1 MKTRLRTLLVGL
13 ALLST
18 LNPQLSTVL
27 AQGTAFTYQGQLID
41 SGWPAR
47 GIYDLRF
54 TTYDLA
60 DGGSTV
66 AGPQTNSAVV
76 VTNGL
81 FTVTLDFGAE
91 VFTGA
96 DRWLEIGVSAHGGG
110 AFTTLTPR
118 QRLTATPYAIRAANF
133 SGPVAASQLTGI
145 ISPSNIGAGSISSA
159 MLAEGA
165 VTANKLAAGAVTT
178 AALADGAVTAAKVFS
193 VTNWLVLTIT
203 NPAPTSAD
211 LFGMGLAAVGSD
223 RFMIGA
229 PNAGAAYLFNINGEL
244 LTTITNPTAGSGF
257 FGSKVAVMGNDRVL
271 VGAIGVFPGG
281 AAHLFSINGT
291 LLTTITN
298 PTPAFNDQ
306 FGSALAAVG
315 SSGVLIGALN
325 DSTSAT
331 NAGIAYLFSTN
342 GTLVTTFTE
351 PTPAAEHQ
359 FGISVAAMGSDR
371 VLIGTRHDNLG
382 PGAAYLFSTNGTLLT
397 TFINPT
403 PFADDNFGSAVTAV
417 ANNRVLIGAFSA
429 DRGGLTNAG
438 AAYLFSTNGTL
449 LTTFTN
455 PTPASSDFF
464 GASVED
470 AGNDR
475 VLIGA
480 TFDDAGGFNA
490 GAAYLFSSD
499 GTLLATFINPTPAVN
514 DNFGSAVAA
523 VGSNRMLIGAFSD
536 DAGADGAGVAH
547 LFTFESFT
555 PGLVAAG
562 VRLGGVTSDSIAAGA
577 VSAHQLAEGA
587 VGSAQLAAGAVTTS
601 ALAEGAVTT
610 TALADDAVTADKID
624 TVSDWF
630 PLTIPNPTPAPVEG
644 FAWSVAALGNGRVI
658 IGASADDAGN
668 DAGAAYL
675 FSTRGVLL
683 TTITNPTPEQFDAFG
698 NSVAAVGSAMVLV
711 GAPQDN
717 TGAQDAGAAYLF
729 TTNGVLITTFLN
741 PTPVAGENFGESVAA
756 VGANHVLIGS
766 PNDRPGALHFG
777 AAYLFF
783 ANGVLVNTF
792 TNPTPASLDSFGF
805 SVAGMGKNR
814 VLIGA
819 TRDDAGA
826 TNAGV
831 AHLFHT
837 NGTLLMTFTNPTPEV
852 GEEFGYAVAAL
863 GNDRVIIGALGDN
876 TGGSFSGAAYLF
888 STNGTLLTTFNNP
901 TPADFDNFGISVAAV
916 GGDRVLIGAGFDSTG
931 ATNAG
936 AAYLFTTNGVLITT
950 LTNPA
955 PEANDQFGRAVAV
968 VGTNRVLIGANYD
981 NVLTPDAGAAY
992 LFTLESFSP
1001 GVIADGVRG
1010 TAITTEDLAD
1020 GAVTVMK
1027 FDPSIGVWTRAG
1039 NNVYRPSGNVGIGT
1053 TTPSF
1058 PLHIARDTNA
1068 VMLLHD
1074 TGPDATQAGYVSFR
1088 NRSFAETAWVG
1099 FGTAGDPDFSIVTT
1113 RGDIVLSPLGG
1124 GRVGIATAVPTA
1136 VLSVGGNANNTTGAW
1151 GIFSDRRLKENIEPM
1166 QSGSLDRLLQL
1177 KGVTYDYNRPEL
1189 REGYDG
1195 LRRGWIAQEVE
1206 RVFPE
1211 WVSETSDGMK
1221 MLTPVGFNALAV
1233 EALRELR
1240 SEKDAAVEKLKAENA
1255 ELKRSV
1261 DELKT
1266 LVNALTGKLNGGA
1279 R

>member
-1 MKTRLRTLLVGL
+1 MKYFLLL
-13 ALLST
+13 ILLCGA
-18 LNPQLSTVL
+18 PVAAR
-27 AQGTAFTYQGQLID
+27 AQGTAFTYQGRLSD
-41 SGWPAR
+41 GANFAD
-47 GIYDLRF
+47 GFYDLRF
-54 TTYDLA
+54 TLFDA
-60 DGGSTV
+60 SSGGSAL
-66 AGPQTNSAVV
+66 AGPITNSPTG

-81 FTVTLDFGAE
+81 FTATLNFGAG
-91 VFTGA
+91 VFDGG
-96 DRWLEIGVSAHGGG
+96 DRWLEIGVRTYEGSG
-110 AFTTLTPR
+110 FTTLSPR
-118 QRLTATPYAIRAANF
+118 QRLTPTPYAITASHLTGTASAATNFTGPLAGDVIGTQGATVVWSVGGQSAANVASGASAANAATSANTANAIVKRDASGSF
-133 SGPVAASQLTGI
+133 SAGAITVGSVSGDGSGLTSLNASQLTSGTVNDARLSSNAALRNGNNVFTGSNTFNGVVTATHTNNQFGGTFI
-145 ISPSNIGAGSISSA
+145 GTLAGSGAGLTNLMASQLVGTISPNNIGAGSITS
-159 MLAEGA
+159 
-165 VTANKLAAGAVTT
+165 TKLAAGAVTT

-203 NPAPTSAD
+203 NPAPTSSD

-281 AAHLFSINGT
+281 AAHLFSLNGT

-397 TFINPT
+397 TFTNPT

-470 AGNDR
+470 AGNDH

-587 VGSAQLAAGAVTTS
+587 VGSGQLAAGAVTTS
-601 ALAEGAVTT
+601 ALADGAVTT
-610 TALADDAVTADKID
+610 TALADSAVTADKID

-644 FAWSVAALGNGRVI
+644 FAWSVAALGNGRLI

-675 FSTRGVLL
+675 FSTKGVLL

-741 PTPVAGENFGESVAA
+741 PTPVTGENFGESVAA

-766 PNDRPGALHFG
+766 PDDRPGALHFG
-777 AAYLFF
+777 AAYLFG

-805 SVAGMGKNR
+805 SVAGMGNNR

-831 AHLFHT
+831 VHLFHT
-837 NGTLLMTFTNPTPEV
+837 NGTLLTTFTNPTPEV

-863 GNDRVIIGALGDN
+863 GNDRVIIGALGDS

-888 STNGTLLTTFNNP
+888 STNGALLTTFTNP
-901 TPADFDNFGISVAAV
+901 TSADFDNFGISVAAV

-936 AAYLFTTNGVLITT
+936 AAYLFSTNGVLLTT

-1010 TAITTEDLAD
+1010 NAITTEDLAD
-1020 GAVTVMK
+1020 GAVTAMK
-1027 FDPSIGVWTRAG
+1027 LDPTIGVWTRSG
-1039 NNVYRPSGNVGIGT
+1039 NDVFRSAGNVGIGT
-1053 TTPSF
+1053 TAP
-1058 PLHIARDTNA
+1058 R
-1068 VMLLHD
+1068 
-1074 TGPDATQAGYVSFR
+1074 VS
-1088 NRSFAETAWVG
+1088 TAH
-1099 FGTAGDPDFSIVTT
+1099 
-1113 RGDIVLSPLGG
+1113 RQ
-1124 GRVGIATAVPTA
+1124 
-1136 VLSVGGNANNTTGAW
+1136 GN
-1151 GIFSDRRLKENIEPM
+1151 
-1166 QSGSLDRLLQL
+1166 
-1177 KGVTYDYNRPEL
+1177 
-1189 REGYDG
+1189 
-1195 LRRGWIAQEVE
+1195 
-1206 RVFPE
+1206 
-1211 WVSETSDGMK
+1211 
-1221 MLTPVGFNALAV
+1221 
-1233 EALRELR
+1233 
-1240 SEKDAAVEKLKAENA
+1240 
-1255 ELKRSV
+1255 
-1261 DELKT
+1261 
-1266 LVNALTGKLNGGA
+1266 
-1279 R
+1279 